1 MVKEKKLP
9 IPWDNKAKENLDRIY
24 DYIAQDSVSAAR
36 YVKKNLV
43 ELASSLKDF
52 PEKYSSEEF
61 LANEPDNYRS
71 V

>member
-24 DYIAQDSVSAAR
+24 DYISQDSVSAAR
-36 YVKKNLV
+36 YVKKNLL
-43 ELASSLKDF
+43 EFASSLKDF